1 MTKKIVALLLAL
13 VLVFAMT
20 ACAKTEAPKA
30 DAPKADAPAAK
41 ADEPKAEAPKADE
54 EPAASGEIP
63 VIEYCL
69 YSNQAATD
77 TSKEEA
83 AINAII
89 EPLIGANIH
98 ITSIASGDW
107 KDKALVALQSGE
119 TYDIFFTA
127 DWFYYL
133 QEIQQ
138 GLLTPLNDP
147 DGENGNL
154 LELYGQDILATIN
167 PFFLTGT
174 QFNGINYAVP
184 TNKELCVPMGWIVNA
199 DAAAEIGFPT
209 DVAGGDALINKTED
223 WEPYMA
229 QWKEIHPDQYPLLQD
244 GAWGD
249 EPWTPGTV
257 SALNAQVINQY
268 QEYKDGKPDR
278 NWYSVWETEENM
290 EHCKLMYKWWNLGY
304 IHPDSYLKDFSVN
317 NSAEFAAGQ
326 FLWIARE
333 LKGNGIKAQE
343 LVTAS
348 GNQDLNLYEIQG
360 QGKYIVTTHS
370 GGSML
375 AIPTTAEHPVEAMK
389 YINQM
394 HCNTELLDV
403 MLFGVPGE
411 QWEKEADGRVKVID
425 TTWYSTHGGA
435 WTMGNLAYQDVTNT
449 EDPQKNKLL
458 QEFGNDA
465 KESGALGFR
474 YVNDTVTDKIA
485 AVNNIIDS
493 MNRVILCGSVDPE
506 VEIPKYV
513 EQLKAAGLDAVKA
526 DIERQYGEWCKAKG
540 IDWAPA
546 A

>member
-20 ACAKTEAPKA
+20 ACAKTETPAASDSAKTETKAETKA
-30 DAPKADAPAAK
+30 DDT
-41 ADEPKAEAPKADE
+41 ADEEPAE
-54 EPAASGEIP
+54 EPAASGDIP

-98 ITSIASGDW
+98 FTSIASGDW

-119 TYDIFFTA
+119 SYDIFFTA

-138 GLLTPLNDP
+138 GLLTPLND
-147 DGENGNL
+147 DEGENGNL
-154 LELYGQDILATIN
+154 LELYGQDILNTIN
-167 PFFLTGT
+167 PFFLVGT
-174 QFNGINYAVP
+174 QFNGVNYAVP

-209 DVAGGDALINKTED
+209 DTEGGDALINKTED

-229 QWKEIHPDQYPLLQD
+229 QWKELHPDQYPLLSD

-249 EPWTPGTV
+249 EPWTPGIV
-257 SALNAQVINQY
+257 SALTGQIINQY
-268 QEYKDGKPDR
+268 QEYDTEPNR
-278 NWYSVWETEENM
+278 NWYLTWETEENLNHVTTM
-290 EHCKLMYKWWNLGY
+290 NNWYKAGY

-326 FLWIARE
+326 FLFIARE

-348 GNQDLNLYEIQG
+348 GNQDLHLYEIQG

-403 MLFGVPGE
+403 MLFGVPEE
-411 QWEKEADGRVKVID
+411 QWTKAEDGRINVID

-435 WTMGNLAYQDVTNT
+435 WTMGNLAYQDVTVT
-449 EDPQKNKLL
+449 ENPEKNKLL

-474 YVNDTVTDKIA
+474 YVNDTVTDKVA
-485 AVNNIIDS
+485 AVNNIIDAY
-493 MNRVILCGSVDPE
+493 NRTIMSGCFEGEPAAVIAD
-506 VEIPKYV
+506 YV
-513 EQLKAAGLDAVKA
+513 EQLKAAGVDDVKA
-526 DIERQYGEWCKAKG
+526 DIERQYADWCAAKG
-540 IDWAPA
+540 ISLN
-546 A
+546 